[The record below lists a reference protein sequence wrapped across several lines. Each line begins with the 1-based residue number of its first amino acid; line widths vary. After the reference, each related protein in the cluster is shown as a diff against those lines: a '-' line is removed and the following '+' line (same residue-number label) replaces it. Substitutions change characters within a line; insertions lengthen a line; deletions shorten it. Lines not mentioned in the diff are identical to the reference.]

1 MLDEQEAI
9 ARQTASLTTEKG
21 ATFMDRIA
29 KRLGQIRETISD
41 HLAKM
46 PALAN
51 PPKADL
57 SREFSREF
65 SR

>member
-1 MLDEQEAI
+1 M
-9 ARQTASLTTEKG
+9 TTEKG

>member
-1 MLDEQEAI
+1 
-9 ARQTASLTTEKG
+9 
-21 ATFMDRIA
+21 MDRIA
-29 KRLGQIRETISD
+29 KRLGQIRETIRD

-57 SREFSREF
+57 FRGFRKGFSRANY
-65 SR
+65 RLVVRP